1 MNKIKS
7 YTFLC
12 FLALLFPALL
22 KAQPNQRVV
31 LDGIMGVVG
40 SEIILLSDLEQYT
53 MQMREVEEPTKE
65 DLCLGLEELI
75 YQKVMI
81 HQATLDSVE
90 VSSDQVEQEMER
102 RLSYFIQQIGSR
114 EQLETYLGKSIDA
127 IKFDFRK
134 QIKDQLII
142 QKMQSNI
149 TDGIKITPSEV
160 KNYFNSI
167 PTDSLPYIPAEVQ
180 YAQIIL
186 RPQVSD
192 QEKERI
198 IKQLSDVRDDIISG
212 SKFSIKARIYSED
225 PGSANRGGELGFLRR
240 EDLVPEFA
248 AVAFALAPDEVSEIV
263 ETEFGYHV
271 IQLIEKRGE
280 LANFR
285 HILIVPKVSTT
296 EMYNLMSKMDTIYDD
311 IVNHGLAFNKA
322 AELYSDDEDSKNNG
336 GLTVNLM
343 DGGTWFAIDKLDA
356 PTFLAI
362 DKLKINE
369 VNKPQ
374 IYEQRGGKKVIRII
388 KLLGRSEPHVANLKS
403 DYQRIMNAAMQSKQ
417 QKRID
422 EWIQDKAEGVYIKID
437 DEYKNCS
444 FNLKISKE

>member
-1 MNKIKS
+1 M
-7 YTFLC
+7 C
-12 FLALLFPALL
+12 FFALIYASLL
-22 KAQPNQRVV
+22 NAQPNQRVV

-40 SEIILLSDLEQYT
+40 SEIVLLSDLEQYT
-53 MQMREVEEPTKE
+53 MQMKEVEEPTKE
-65 DLCLGLEELI
+65 DLCQGLEELI
-75 YQKVMI
+75 YQKIMI

-90 VSSDQVEQEMER
+90 VGSDQVEQEMER

-114 EQLETYLGKSIDA
+114 EQLETYLGKSIEA

-142 QKMQSNI
+142 QRMQANI

-160 KNYFNSI
+160 KNFFNSI

-180 YAQIIL
+180 YAQITL
-186 RPQVSD
+186 FPQVSD
-192 QEKERI
+192 SEKERI
-198 IKQLSDVRDDIISG
+198 VKQLSEIRDDIISG

-225 PGSANRGGELGFLRR
+225 PGSANKGGELGFLRR

-263 ETEFGYHV
+263 ETEFGYHI
-271 IQLIEKRGE
+271 IQLIERRGE

-285 HILIVPKVSTT
+285 HILITPKVSTT
-296 EMYNLMSKMDTIYDD
+296 EMYNLLSKMDTIYNE
-311 IVNHGLAFNKA
+311 IINNGMPFNKA

-336 GLTVNLM
+336 GLIVNMM

-362 DKLKINE
+362 DKLKVNE
-369 VNKPQ
+369 INKPQ

-388 KLLGRSEPHVANLKS
+388 KLLGRTEPHVANLKT

-422 EWIQDKAEGVYIKID
+422 EWIQEKAEGVYIKID
-437 DEYKNCS
+437 DEYKSCS
-444 FNLKISKE
+444 FNLKMSKE